1 MSATTISGWRHLVNA
16 YNVEAGVLLLL
27 LLLLDPQCL
36 GSRGILETN

>member
-27 LLLLDPQCL
+27 LLLDPQCL